1 MKWFLGALAAGA
13 VLALVLWLLRR
24 WLTRPLSSS
33 RAFSSHHAAETGYS
47 VWSYEGGTWR
57 LFEDRSAP
65 GFVPG
70 PPPAEPGLHEGY
82 CMKVISVRDPEA
94 R

>member
-1 MKWFLGALAAGA
+1 MEWLLGALAAVA
-13 VLALVLWLLRR
+13 VLALIIWLLLP

-33 RAFSSHHAAETGYS
+33 RHHSSQSAPETGYS
-47 VWSYEGGTWR
+47 VWSYQGGTWR

-82 CMKVISVRDPEA
+82 CVKVISVRRPEA